1 MWSQEPLTMPFFP
14 WGKMRHWHLTRG
26 NCEKWGHVE
35 SIRIKK
41 IWLQTKPLN
50 YGCKRHSTEL
60 ECPVADWPVD
70 TFQNL
75 SVLSQELLTITL
87 GCVKEN
93 ALDDHWYAV
102 VAKCKMAGHASLR
115 NGVRSTLLP
124 WFAYFVMQLK
134 SRLTYSLVVLS
145 QPRCMPSQLVG
156 LMMMMA
162 FITIHRGFVSLIEGL
177 CAQIFYFRFEII
189 SGLCSHPLLFF
200 FERKNIFQKKT
211 VRTRSHPAS

>member
-1 MWSQEPLTMPFFP
+1 VRSRWFNQ
-14 WGKMRHWHLTRG
+14 
-26 NCEKWGHVE
+26 
-35 SIRIKK
+35 IKK
-41 IWLQTKPLN
+41 DLTSNKTTQLWVGKTRHGAWVPSRWLAS
-50 YGCKRHSTEL
+50 RHI
-60 ECPVADWPVD
+60 PKFND
-70 TFQNL
+70 L
-75 SVLSQELLTITL
+75 SVLSQELLMITL
-87 GCVKEN
+87 GCVKESTS
-93 ALDDHWYAV
+93 DVHWYAV
-102 VAKCKMAGHASLR
+102 VAKCKMSGHTSLR

-124 WFAYFVMQLK
+124 WLAYFVMQLK

-211 VRTRSHPAS
+211 VCTRSHPAS